1 MFLKSQA
8 GRGIFQIFVG
18 LLVFNASYPG
28 DIAISIYLAL
38 AGIFN
43 LVIAW
48 VLPAVAHFK
57 FLKDDLKGS
66 GSEQS
71 DASNSGNAANTGQ
84 GHYINYNAE
93 SSSLSEKEANETTE
107 MLDRDESF

>member
-1 MFLKSQA
+1 M
-8 GRGIFQIFVG
+8 G
-18 LLVFNASYPG
+18 LLVFNASYSG

-38 AGIFN
+38 AGTFN
-43 LVIAW
+43 LIIAW
-48 VLPAVAHFK
+48 VLPAVAHLK

-66 GSEQS
+66 DSEKS
-71 DASNSGNAANTGQ
+71 DASNSGNAANGRQ

-107 MLDRDESF
+107 MLDREESF

>member
-71 DASNSGNAANTGQ
+71 DASNSGNTGQ

>member
-8 GRGIFQIFVG
+8 GRGLFQVFVG
-18 LLVFNASYPG
+18 LLVFHPSYPA

-38 AGIFN
+38 AGLFN

-48 VLPAVAHFK
+48 VLPAVAHLK

-66 GSEQS
+66 SSEQS
-71 DASNSGNAANTGQ
+71 EASAANGANAKR

-93 SSSLSEKEANETTE
+93 SSSLSERDANETSE
-107 MLDRDESF
+107 MLDREESF